1 MPSTLSAVVWPPSTG
16 LATGQFHEIHRAN
29 NGANDKNTLIT
40 GLRIVNV
47 AGDGL
52 SVEYD
57 LEVNGKLL
65 MKDAHV
71 KTRGAEDLCPG
82 GTTMVL
88 NKGNTIRIKV
98 GTSDG
103 IHVHLDIIERT

>member
-1 MPSTLSAVVWPPSTG
+1 MPSTLSAVVWPGSAN
-16 LATGQFHEIHRAN
+16 LAAGQFPTIHTAL

-57 LEVNGKLL
+57 LEINGKLL

-71 KTRGAEDLCPG
+71 KARGAEDLCPG

-88 NKGNTIRIKV
+88 NKGNTVRIKV
-98 GTSDG
+98 GTADG
-103 IHVHLDIIERT
+103 IHVHLDLIERT

>member
-1 MPSTLSAVVWPPSTG
+1 MPSTLSAVVWPPSTS
-16 LATGQFHEIHRAN
+16 LATSQFHTIHTAL

-57 LEVNGKLL
+57 LEINGKLL

-71 KTRGAEDLCPG
+71 KSRGAEDLCPG

-103 IHVHLDIIERT
+103 IHVHLDLIERT

>member
-1 MPSTLSAVVWPPSTG
+1 MPSTLSAVVWPDTSG
-16 LATGQFHEIHRAN
+16 LATGTWHTIHTAL
-29 NGANDKNTLIT
+29 NGASDKNTLIT

-52 SVEYD
+52 SVQYD
-57 LEVNGKLL
+57 LELNGKLL

-71 KTRGAEDLCPG
+71 QNRGAEDLCPG